1 MQNLALCFPSA
12 LRRESLFSAISSLL
26 SHEVNANIEVGIYTD
41 NPSATPPFVKEGIEG
56 LKKKGVFCTL
66 HCLEKRKETIEN
78 LARNFDKELLNYAL
92 LPPEDGIGYGV
103 NVNTSMLGSAGSIL
117 ISCDDDIISKP
128 ARIKPALLDA
138 LLEKMPSADKK
149 EGDDDRLLLYFTNRE
164 SLLDAVE
171 EVDVNILQ
179 AYFDLF
185 RQNEEKQRQD
195 IKKPNTLDKPRAL
208 RRYRHGLCPGHSV
221 AYWNVESVFAP
232 RLRRLKTIW
241 RSYKHTPS
249 KHYFCK
255 NKSYGRANSFL

>member
-1 MQNLALCFPSA
+1 MQILDLCYPSA
-12 LRRESLFSAISSLL
+12 LRRDSLFSAISSLL

-66 HCLEKRKETIEN
+66 HYLEKRKETIEN

-164 SLLDAVE
+164 NLLDTVE

-179 AYFDLF
+179 AYLDLF
-185 RQNEEKQRQD
+185 RQNEEKNGKISENPILWINPGPTAIPAWD
-195 IKKPNTLDKPRAL
+195 PPGAL
-208 RRYRHGLCPGHSV
+208 CRLLERRERFCT
-221 AYWNVESVFAP
+221 
-232 RLRRLKTIW
+232 KTT
-241 RSYKHTPS
+241 K
-249 KHYFCK
+249 
-255 NKSYGRANSFL
+255 A